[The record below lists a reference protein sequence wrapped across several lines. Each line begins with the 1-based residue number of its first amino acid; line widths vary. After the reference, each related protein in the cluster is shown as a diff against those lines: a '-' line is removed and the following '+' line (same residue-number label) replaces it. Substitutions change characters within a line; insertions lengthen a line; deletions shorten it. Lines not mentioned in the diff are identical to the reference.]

1 MAVRTRKRGKT
12 WSYSFDIEPG
22 PDGKRRM
29 KEKGGFSSKE
39 EAFTAG
45 AAAYTDWKNG
55 NIGLTSDKIL
65 LRDYLEK
72 WFNLHQKDLKPNSV
86 KTYNAAIESVNRY
99 LGSILLQELKP
110 RDIDL
115 FFRKLCDDENKAY
128 RTIQNIKT
136 VLSNALTYAVY
147 PLELISY
154 NASTAIKIPKRAKK
168 QVVKRYII
176 TSSDLNKLLTLFPFG
191 SSYHIPIILAY
202 YTGLRLGELLGL
214 SWDNVHLDT
223 SRIDIVKQL
232 IYIPGTGFKFQSLKT
247 DTSKRSIILDK
258 LTVGILRKWSN
269 LQKQYELK
277 AGLSYVYVFSNEND
291 FAVQYSKGITPPVSC
306 QRIRLVCT
314 RPDGKLINRDSF
326 SQALRKN
333 GFNSHSFRHTHAT
346 RLIENMASP
355 KSVAARLG
363 HKSTAITENL
373 YTHNTD
379 LMQKQVADITE
390 HLHEKDVDKPAL

>member
-65 LRDYLEK
+65 LRDYLTK
-72 WFNLHQKDLKPNSV
+72 WFNLHRKDLKPNSV
-86 KTYNAAIESVNRY
+86 KTYNTAIENINRY
-99 LGSILLQELKP
+99 LSNIILQDLKP

-115 FFRKLCDDENKAY
+115 LFRKLCDGENKSY
-128 RTIQNIKT
+128 RTIQTIKT
-136 VLSNALTYAVY
+136 VLSTALAYAVY

-154 NASTAIKIPKRAKK
+154 NASTAIKIPKRAKR
-168 QVVKRYII
+168 QVVKRYVI
-176 TSSDLNKLLTLFPFG
+176 TSSDLEHLLTLYPFG
-191 SSYHIPIILAY
+191 TDYHIPIVLAY

-214 SWDNVHLDT
+214 TWDNIDLVT
-223 SRIDIVKQL
+223 GQVDIVKQL
-232 IYIPGTGFKFQSLKT
+232 TYIPRQGFCFRSLKT
-247 DTSKRSIILDK
+247 NTSRRSIMLD
-258 LTVGILRKWSN
+258 TITIAILRKWLN
-269 LQKQYELK
+269 LQKQRELK
-277 AGLSYVYVFSNEND
+277 AGSSYVCVFTNEND
-291 FAVQYSKGITPPVSC
+291 FIIQSSK
-306 QRIRLVCT
+306 RIIQPDNYKRLKMVCT
-314 RPDGKLINRDSF
+314 RLDGELVSRDSF
-326 SQALRKN
+326 SQTLRKN

-390 HLHEKDVDKPAL
+390 NLHKKDVGKPAL